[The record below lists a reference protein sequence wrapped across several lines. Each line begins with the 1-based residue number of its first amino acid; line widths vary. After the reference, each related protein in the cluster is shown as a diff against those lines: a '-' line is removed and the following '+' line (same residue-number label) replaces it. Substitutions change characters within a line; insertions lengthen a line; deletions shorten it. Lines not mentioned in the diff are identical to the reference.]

1 MTAELLGKLV
11 PVSIQ
16 YPKSDPTIKFQCK
29 VTKKKNSELF
39 IYVVGKVEMRFF
51 FPFFFLVCDVSS
63 EMRAVGVTSVGKE
76 GIIYTFGHIGFS
88 AIIVIAIPYTSP
100 FFYIRNITS
109 LEVARI

>member
-39 IYVVGKVEMRFF
+39 IYVVGKVEM
-51 FPFFFLVCDVSS
+51 PFFFLCA
-63 EMRAVGVTSVGKE
+63 M
-76 GIIYTFGHIGFS
+76 FQ
-88 AIIVIAIPYTSP
+88 
-100 FFYIRNITS
+100 
-109 LEVARI
+109 ARCGLWE